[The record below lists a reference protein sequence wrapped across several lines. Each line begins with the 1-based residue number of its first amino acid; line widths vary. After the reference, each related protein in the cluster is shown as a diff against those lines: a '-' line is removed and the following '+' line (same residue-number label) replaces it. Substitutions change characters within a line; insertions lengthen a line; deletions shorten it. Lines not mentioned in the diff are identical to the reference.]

1 MTLALQTPK
10 IQYTGNG
17 VLLLYPFTY
26 SVQDDSELVVT
37 IDEIPQVLYSD
48 YTVENLTQEGGE
60 ILFVIAP
67 ADQTTILIAR
77 NTPITQRINYTP
89 FDSFPADTHEYGL
102 DKLTAIIQELKGDVQ
117 DGGTGAPNLVQSVF
131 ARVGHIIALA
141 GDYTASLITYVNA
154 FSGLVATNVQD
165 AIDELKSNADDT
177 QQELDEHVD
186 DKAIHG
192 KYYEQSSEPVGAV
205 DGSWWY
211 ETP

>member
-1 MTLALQTPK
+1 MVLPLQSPK
-10 IQYTGNG
+10 IQYTGDG
-17 VLLLYPFTY
+17 VLLLYPFTFTA
-26 SVQDDSELVVT
+26 QDDSELVVT

-77 NTPITQRINYTP
+77 NTPITQQINYLP

-131 ARVGHIIALA
+131 TRVGHIIALN
-141 GDYTASLITYVNA
+141 GDYHANLVTYENA
-154 FSGLVATNVQD
+154 FSGLTAILVGN
-165 AIDELKSNADDT
+165 AIDELSANADAHT
-177 QQELDEHVD
+177 GDET
-186 DKAIHG
+186 IHG